1 VQRTNS
7 CGAQPSSP
15 TARPQ
20 RRPARLAR
28 AVAAGGLVL
37 GALAV
42 VARPAPCP
50 ADPPAARL
58 GSPVSLAP
66 AAATAQLPQAA
77 GQGAGK
83 GEPAPL
89 PAQQKLTPEELAPNL
104 TKAPPALPP
113 PVEVYPIDLC
123 TALRLAEA
131 DNPTIGISRQAIQEA
146 LANQLRAN
154 ALLLPSL
161 RAGTNFH
168 RHLGVLQSSFGE
180 IRHVESEALYVGGGS
195 RTLAAETVAFP
206 MIQVFSP
213 LADALFEPLVARR
226 LVAVRRNQ
234 SAATTNQMLLEVA
247 SRFLELVS
255 AEAELGALRAT
266 EEDMNQ
272 VVQLTAIFAKA
283 GRARAADASRARG
296 EALLLHT
303 QEQRAEER
311 VAVASA
317 NLAELLNLDTAI
329 RLQTPAQ
336 ATGLLQLV
344 DLHADLEA
352 LVLQAQSRRPEIAA
366 SAAEIARRQAQFRAE
381 QFRPWLP
388 TISVGYSAGTFGGGT
403 NRVDLVPANSNFG
416 RFGSRADFDVIAW
429 WTVQNAGVGN
439 AALQNQRRAQR
450 ELATDEQLRLLNLVR
465 REVVAAYGRTE
476 AGRRRVDLARQR
488 LESAE
493 AGFRKDLRRIRGLQG
508 LPIEILN
515 SVERL
520 GQARVALIQSLLEY
534 NRGQFELFVALGQR
548 PTNVCPPNG
557 AAR

>member
-1 VQRTNS
+1 VLRTNS
-7 CGAQPSSP
+7 HR
-15 TARPQ
+15 ARPS
-20 RRPARLAR
+20 PPKAWLLLAS
-28 AVAAGGLVL
+28 
-37 GALAV
+37 LAV
-42 VARPAPCP
+42 VAGPARGL

-58 GSPVSLAP
+58 GLPVGSA
-66 AAATAQLPQAA
+66 QAA
-77 GQGAGK
+77 GKDAPGK
-83 GEPAPL
+83 AEQAPPPAQPGPAP
-89 PAQQKLTPEELAPNL
+89 PELAPNL
-104 TKAPPALPP
+104 AKAPPALPP
-113 PVEVYPIDLC
+113 PVDVYPIDLC

-131 DNPTIGISRQAIQEA
+131 DNPTIGISRQTIQEA

-161 RAGTNFH
+161 RAGANFH

-180 IRHVESEALYVGGGS
+180 IRHVESESLYVGGGA

-234 SAATTNQMLLEVA
+234 SDATTNQMLLEVA
-247 SRFLELVS
+247 GRFLELVS
-255 AEAELGALRAT
+255 AEAELAALRAT

-272 VVQLTAIFAKA
+272 VVQLTAIFAKV

-303 QEQRAEER
+303 EVQRAEER

-336 ATGLLQLV
+336 ATGMLQLV
-344 DLHADLEA
+344 DLHTDLEA
-352 LVLQAQSRRPEIAA
+352 LVIQAQSLRPELAA
-366 SAAEIARRQAQFRAE
+366 VAAEIARRQAQVRQE

-388 TISVGYSAGTFGGGT
+388 TLSVGYSAGTFGGGT
-403 NRVDLVPANSNFG
+403 NRVDLVPVNSNFG

-429 WTVQNAGVGN
+429 WTVQNAGAGN
-439 AALQNQRRAQR
+439 AALQNQRLAQR

-465 REVVAAYGRTE
+465 REVVAAYGRAD
-476 AGRRRVDLARQR
+476 AGLRRVGIARQR
-488 LESAE
+488 LASAE
-493 AGFRKDLRRIRGLQG
+493 AGFREDLRRIRGGQG

-520 GQARVALIQSLLEY
+520 GQARVALIRSLLEY

-548 PTNVCPPNG
+548 PTNACPPTDCH
-557 AAR
+557 